1 MKIQSQYQPFLSLDY
16 IVNEPENKLFDR
28 KSSRIKASDLAPI
41 ISAFANA
48 EGGTIVIG
56 IEDKSR
62 IIEGVNSLSP
72 DAINNLIAAPKD
84 VCVPMPHYKE
94 EFLSVE
100 NHKGE
105 PDRLLLLHIESSS
118 EQVVRTISGSTYLR
132 VADRTKELKGDD
144 LRNLEYSKAVRHYED
159 ECHPDA
165 TIEDLD
171 NDLLDTYRDILH
183 AGNLSYEKLLRARGF
198 CRQQG
203 SVKKL
208 TNAAVLLFAKNITQF
223 YPNCRIRFVR
233 YDGSR
238 AQTGTDI
245 NIIRDYNIELPILK
259 IIKAAKDFI
268 GSQLREFTALDSITG
283 KFQVVPE
290 YPEFAW
296 LEGIVNAVTHREYAM
311 VGRYI
316 LVSMYDDRLEIESPG
331 KLPSIVTVDNIK
343 DTRYSRNPRIAR
355 LLTDFGWVRE
365 LNEGVKRIYS
375 DMEKFFLDDP
385 IYSEPEQSV
394 RLVLKNNIVM
404 RNLRKK
410 DRTIESIGEDVWRL
424 LDDTDRQILVFMSER
439 REVTRMELQTL
450 LKRSNAFISRRLV
463 KLMDMKI
470 VRANGNTHDPKRT
483 YTVVRSTSLV
493 QS

>member
-1 MKIQSQYQPFLSLDY
+1 M
-16 IVNEPENKLFDR
+16 
-28 KSSRIKASDLAPI
+28 
-41 ISAFANA
+41 
-48 EGGTIVIG
+48 
-56 IEDKSR
+56 
-62 IIEGVNSLSP
+62 
-72 DAINNLIAAPKD
+72 
-84 VCVPMPHYKE
+84 
-94 EFLSVE
+94 
-100 NHKGE
+100 
-105 PDRLLLLHIESSS
+105 
-118 EQVVRTISGSTYLR
+118 
-132 VADRTKELKGDD
+132 
-144 LRNLEYSKAVRHYED
+144 
-159 ECHPDA
+159 
-165 TIEDLD
+165 
-171 NDLLDTYRDILH
+171 
-183 AGNLSYEKLLRARGF
+183 
-198 CRQQG
+198 
-203 SVKKL
+203 
-208 TNAAVLLFAKNITQF
+208 
-223 YPNCRIRFVR
+223 
-233 YDGSR
+233 
-238 AQTGTDI
+238 
-245 NIIRDYNIELPILK
+245 
-259 IIKAAKDFI
+259 
-268 GSQLREFTALDSITG
+268 
-283 KFQVVPE
+283 VPE

-316 LVSMYDDRLEIESPG
+316 MVSMYDDRLEIESPG

-483 YTVVRSTSLV
+483 YAVVRSTSLV